1 MVGRDSERPSSYLLG
16 PLLTLPRSDLSRATF
31 HLFIFEDP
39 GRQKQGVEHSLVQ
52 HSGVPLAL
60 HVARAQRIPPASC
73 HRLLC
78 CHGPRTPSGGS
89 SERGSGGRLPASV
102 MDVRTMTS
110 LCASTSVSVKVNTIL
125 YRVLGVGMED
135 AFINTNVHTVQG
147 RETVFAIIIIIT
159 ILICVCLMFVY
170 LEAGAGLELTT

>member
-1 MVGRDSERPSSYLLG
+1 M
-16 PLLTLPRSDLSRATF
+16 
-31 HLFIFEDP
+31 FEDP

-73 HRLLC
+73 HRLLGC
-78 CHGPRTPSGGS
+78 QGPRTPSGGS
-89 SERGSGGRLPASV
+89 SERGSGGAHGISDGRQDHDKPLGFNFSI
-102 MDVRTMTS
+102 
-110 LCASTSVSVKVNTIL
+110 CKVNTIL

-159 ILICVCLMFVY
+159 IFICVCLMFVY
-170 LEAGAGLELTT
+170 LKAGAGLELTT